1 MKRMQGIILT
11 LVILVLCIAGVALI
25 IVTIPNKDVIIL
37 DDKSFLEDVAISE
50 DNITI
55 SCIISIE
62 NKSESIKTVSIDGKL
77 QEIVKNAVLK
87 DATVRG
93 KFALDNSEEIVI
105 APKEIIKNVRII
117 FETTYSGEIQLKNR
131 ELHKMEVMYVE

>member
-25 IVTIPNKDVIIL
+25 MVTLPNKDVIIL

-77 QEIVKNAVLK
+77 QESVKNAVLK
-87 DATVRG
+87 DAIVKG
-93 KFALDNSEEIVI
+93 KFTLDNSEEIVI

-117 FETTYSGEIQLKNR
+117 FETTYSGKIQLKNR
-131 ELHKMEVMYVE
+131 ELPKMEVIYVE

>member
-25 IVTIPNKDVIIL
+25 MVTLPNKDVIIL

-77 QEIVKNAVLK
+77 QESVKNAVLK
-87 DATVRG
+87 DAIVKG
-93 KFALDNSEEIVI
+93 KFTLDNSEEIVI

-117 FETTYSGEIQLKNR
+117 FETTYSGKIQLKNR
-131 ELHKMEVMYVE
+131 ELPKMEVIYVK

>member
-25 IVTIPNKDVIIL
+25 MVTLPNKDVIIL

-77 QEIVKNAVLK
+77 QESVKNAVLK
-87 DATVRG
+87 DAIVKG
-93 KFALDNSEEIVI
+93 KFTLDNSEEIVI

-117 FETTYSGEIQLKNR
+117 FETTYSGKIQLKNR
-131 ELHKMEVMYVE
+131 ELPKMEVIYVV

>member
-77 QEIVKNAVLK
+77 QEIVKM
-87 DATVRG
+87 
-93 KFALDNSEEIVI
+93 
-105 APKEIIKNVRII
+105 
-117 FETTYSGEIQLKNR
+117 QC
-131 ELHKMEVMYVE
+131 

>member
-25 IVTIPNKDVIIL
+25 IVTISNKDVIIL
-37 DDKSFLEDVAISE
+37 DDKSFLEDIAISE

-93 KFALDNSEEIVI
+93 KFTLDNSEEIVI

-131 ELHKMEVMYVE
+131 ELPKMEVMYVE